1 MEVKIMEKIKVKGSS
16 KSYEIRSIQTI
27 EPHVMQIVFVGTPP
41 TKWGDI
47 TLYTDGGIE
56 CATLTGWTTVY
67 RDEGQTVYLSDD
79 SSVYQTPDPDS
90 GEVLPPE
97 PYVPTLAEL
106 QSVKKREISQACERI
121 IYSGVDVTFTDGS
134 VEHFS
139 LTEHD
144 QLNLFGKQV
153 QLAAG
158 AEQLEYH
165 SDGQPCRYYSAA
177 DMQTIIA
184 AAMQHVSYHTTYC
197 NAVNMWIAGC
207 ESTEE
212 VQAIYYGADVPEE
225 YQSDVL
231 KAYIASM
238 KESAGDENAQA
249 AE

>member
-1 MEVKIMEKIKVKGSS
+1 MLF
-16 KSYEIRSIQTI
+16 RS
-27 EPHVMQIVFVGTPP
+27 EPHVLQIVFTGTPP
-41 TKWGDI
+41 TKWNGDI
-47 TLYTDGGIE
+47 VLYTAGDIE
-56 CATLTGWTTVY
+56 CATLVGWTTVY

-79 SSVYQTPDPDS
+79 GSVYQTPDPDS

-158 AEQLEYH
+158 AEQLDRFRDIGA
-165 SDGQPCRYYSAA
+165 DGAA
-177 DMQTIIA
+177 FAAHRLFAVQA
-184 AAMQHVSYHTTYC
+184 AAGFVYNMDRHFFFSPSYLFLFPR
-197 NAVNMWIAGC
+197 A
-207 ESTEE
+207 
-212 VQAIYYGADVPEE
+212 
-225 YQSDVL
+225 
-231 KAYIASM
+231 
-238 KESAGDENAQA
+238 
-249 AE
+249 

>member
-1 MEVKIMEKIKVKGSS
+1 MEKIKVKG
-16 KSYEIRSIQTI
+16 KLYEIRSIQTT
-27 EPHVMQIVFVGTPP
+27 EAHVLQIVFASTPP
-41 TKWGDI
+41 TKWDGDI
-47 TLYTDGGIE
+47 VLYTAGDIE
-56 CATLTGWTTVY
+56 CATLSGWNTVY
-67 RDEGQTVYLSDD
+67 RDEGRTVYLSDD
-79 SSVYQTPDPDS
+79 GSVYQEPNPDS

-106 QSVKKREISQACERI
+106 QTAKRQEISRACEQI
-121 IYSGVDVTFTDGS
+121 IYSGVDVTLTDGS
-134 VEHFS
+134 TEHFS

-177 DMQTIIA
+177 DMQTIIT

-207 ESTEE
+207 ESAEE
-212 VQAIYYGADVPEE
+212 VQAIYYGAVVPAE

>member
-1 MEVKIMEKIKVKGSS
+1 M
-16 KSYEIRSIQTI
+16 
-27 EPHVMQIVFVGTPP
+27 
-41 TKWGDI
+41 
-47 TLYTDGGIE
+47 TL
-56 CATLTGWTTVY
+56 
-67 RDEGQTVYLSDD
+67 
-79 SSVYQTPDPDS
+79 
-90 GEVLPPE
+90 
-97 PYVPTLAEL
+97 
-106 QSVKKREISQACERI
+106 
-121 IYSGVDVTFTDGS
+121 TDGS
-134 VEHFS
+134 TEHFS

>member
-1 MEVKIMEKIKVKGSS
+1 MEKIKIKGSS

-41 TKWGDI
+41 TKWGDT

>member
-1 MEVKIMEKIKVKGSS
+1 MEKIKVKG
-16 KSYEIRSIQTI
+16 KLYEIRSIQTT
-27 EPHVMQIVFVGTPP
+27 EAHVLQIVFDSTPP
-41 TKWGDI
+41 TKWDGDI
-47 TLYTDGGIE
+47 VLYTAGDIE
-56 CATLTGWTTVY
+56 CATLSGWNTVY
-67 RDEGQTVYLSDD
+67 RDEGRTVYLSDD
-79 SSVYQTPDPDS
+79 GSVYQTPDPDTG
-90 GEVLPPE
+90 GEILPPE
-97 PYVPTLAEL
+97 PYEPTLEEL
-106 QSVKKREISQACERI
+106 QVAKKRKISQECETA

-158 AEQLEYH
+158 AEQMEYH

-184 AAMQHVSYHTTYC
+184 AAMQFVSYHTTYC
-197 NAVNMWIAGC
+197 NAINMWIAGC

-212 VQAIYYGADVPEE
+212 VQAIYYGADVPEQ

-231 KAYIASM
+231 KAYIAT
-238 KESAGDENAQA
+238 KEGAGDKNAQTT
-249 AE
+249 E

>member
-1 MEVKIMEKIKVKGSS
+1 MEKIKVKG
-16 KSYEIRSIQTI
+16 KLYEIRSIQTT
-27 EPHVMQIVFVGTPP
+27 EAHVLQIVFASTPP
-41 TKWGDI
+41 TKWDGDI
-47 TLYTDGGIE
+47 VLYTAGDIE
-56 CATLTGWTTVY
+56 CATLSGWNTVY
-67 RDEGQTVYLSDD
+67 RDEGRTVYLSDD
-79 SSVYQTPDPDS
+79 GGVYQKPDPDS

-106 QSVKKREISQACERI
+106 QSAKKQEISQACERI

-158 AEQLEYH
+158 AEQMEYH

-177 DMQTIIA
+177 DMQTIIT
-184 AAMQHVSYHTTYC
+184 AAMQFVSYHTTYC
-197 NAVNMWIAGC
+197 NAINMWIAGC

-212 VQAIYYGADVPEE
+212 VQAIYYGADVPEQ

-231 KAYIASM
+231 KAYIAT
-238 KESAGDENAQA
+238 KEGAGDKNAQTT
-249 AE
+249 E